1 MLKRVTRTK
10 GEDNETKDEC
20 IKVYTREKVWAK
32 Q

>member
-10 GEDNETKDEC
+10 SEDNETKDEC
-20 IKVYTREKVWAK
+20 IKVYTRENFWAK